1 MEMFF
6 KILAAILAGVA
17 AFFMWKG
24 NADGAF
30 VSAVLGAVC
39 FFLSIRFQVKERN
52 RQREL
57 EAQANQGRLT
67 ESPLNEEIVREEE
80 KETINNRI

>member
-1 MEMFF
+1 MERIFQ
-6 KILAAILAGVA
+6 ILAAILAGIA
-17 AFFMWKG
+17 AFFLWKG

-57 EAQANQGRLT
+57 AAETNHEQLPGNPGIEEQEAA
-67 ESPLNEEIVREEE
+67 ERER
-80 KETINNRI
+80 ETINN

>member
-1 MEMFF
+1 MERIFQ
-6 KILAAILAGVA
+6 ILAAILAGVA

-52 RQREL
+52 RQRAL
-57 EAQANQGRLT
+57 EAETNHEQLT
-67 ESPLNEEIVREEE
+67 GNLGMENRKQRKGKE
-80 KETINNRI
+80 KHNN